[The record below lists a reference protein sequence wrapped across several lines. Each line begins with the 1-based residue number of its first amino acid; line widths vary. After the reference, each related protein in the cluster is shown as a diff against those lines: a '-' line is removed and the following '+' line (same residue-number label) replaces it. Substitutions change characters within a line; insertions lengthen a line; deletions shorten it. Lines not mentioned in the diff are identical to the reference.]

1 MEDSDHINDSCASTF
16 CVINLILLMEH
27 FCNCV
32 DALRPDQHFFS
43 HIGTF
48 LSSKVEPLLSRRYSV
63 FLKTRN
69 SASDETRTS
78 DPSLRV

>member
-1 MEDSDHINDSCASTF
+1 MKVSTRNSPANLVQSDLGPAIHWAERFQMEDSDHINDSCASTF

-48 LSSKVEPLLSRRYSV
+48 LSS
-63 FLKTRN
+63 
-69 SASDETRTS
+69 
-78 DPSLRV
+78 